1 MRDDLW
7 SLTGAVPSVTA
18 VAQLGVAR
26 RADSTSVALVV
37 RDADVDA
44 GTVTDFLGRLA
55 DRTPTPAGGSVA
67 ALCTAQAAAL
77 VAMVARYC
85 EEPALV
91 ERAERLVA
99 QAQRLAVDDERAF
112 RAVADAWALP
122 RAVGADDE
130 ERRAAIDKALL
141 AASEPQAQV
150 VETAIEVLVLI
161 DRLRPAARP
170 GLLSDLV
177 AAGEVARAGSAIAR
191 MNVESNVRTLPD
203 SESRSRL
210 LRRMGVTK
218 GRA

>member
-1 MRDDLW
+1 
-7 SLTGAVPSVTA
+7 
-18 VAQLGVAR
+18 
-26 RADSTSVALVV
+26 VV

-44 GTVTDFLGRLA
+44 GTVTDFLDRLA
-55 DRTPTPAGGSVA
+55 ARTPTPAGGSVA

-85 EEPALV
+85 DAPVLV
-91 ERAERLVA
+91 QRAERLVA
-99 QAQRLAVDDERAF
+99 QAQQLVTDDEQAF
-112 RAVADAWALP
+112 GAVADAWAVP
-122 RAVGADDE
+122 RGVWSDDE
-130 ERRAAIDKALL
+130 ERRSAIGEALL
-141 AASEPQAQV
+141 GASEPQAQV

-161 DRLRPAARP
+161 DLLRPAARS

-203 SESRSRL
+203 SEGRSRL

-218 GRA
+218 ERA